1 MNRREA
7 IAALLAL
14 AGAPRAHSQAPA
26 GPPRIALVD
35 TAAATAEIAEG
46 RHPLWGNLLGEL
58 RRLGYVEGQNI
69 ALERWSGGGAGTAA
83 GYSALAR
90 KVVASRP
97 RLIVVRSRTALSPIA
112 AETRNIPIVAVGT
125 IPAELRASF
134 ARPGRNVTGIHV
146 SFDAQQLYGKQVEV
160 LGNVLKPG
168 ARIAWLGPKVAWES
182 IVGEAVRKGAT
193 DAGVVLLPVFVANP
207 VNKPAIRRAFAEIA
221 QSRFDGV
228 LISPAT
234 ELFPYRDSVAEL
246 AAAQKL
252 PSLGNGRYWAE
263 AGALLSYGADLD
275 HMWRRA
281 AHYVDKIL
289 KGADPAVIPIEQP
302 TKVEL
307 VINLETA
314 RSLGIAIP
322 QSMLLRADRVIE

>member
-35 TAAATAEIAEG
+35 TAAATADMAEG

-83 GYSALAR
+83 AYSALAR

-97 RLIVVRSRTALSPIA
+97 RLIVVRSRTAMSPIA

-134 ARPGRNVTGIHV
+134 ARLGRNVTGIHV

-160 LGNVLKPG
+160 LSNVLKPG
-168 ARIAWLGPKVAWES
+168 ARIAWLGPKGIWDS
-182 IVGEAVRKGAT
+182 IGEARRKGAT
-193 DAGVVLLPVFVANP
+193 DAGVVLLPVLLATP
-207 VNKPAIRRAFAEIA
+207 INKPAIRQAFAEIA

-263 AGALLSYGADLD
+263 AGVLLSYGADLD

-302 TKVEL
+302 NKIEL

-322 QSMLLRADRVIE
+322 QSMLLRADKVIE